1 MNFFRNQKRSRRT
14 FLVGVLI
21 FLPFILSGCSWFDKN
36 VGERVKKLYKGRLT
50 VTSNPPGADVYV
62 NDVFQGKSPVTLN
75 FTYNLLDFTRGLQ
88 VTVQK
93 EGYAPMR
100 RVISVQETKVTFRMI
115 RRR

>member
-1 MNFFRNQKRSRRT
+1 MEFLRNQRRSRRN
-14 FLVGVLI
+14 FLVWTII
-21 FLPFILSGCSWFDKN
+21 FLPFFLSGCSWFEKN
-36 VGERVKKLYKGRLT
+36 VGEKVKNLNKGRLT

-75 FTYNLLDFTRGLQ
+75 YTYKILDLTRGLQ

-93 EGYAPMR
+93 EGYVPMR
-100 RVISVQETKVTFRMI
+100 RVISVQDTKITFRMI

>member
-1 MNFFRNQKRSRRT
+1 MEISRKQRCPRRI
-14 FLVGVLI
+14 FLVWAVI
-21 FLPFILSGCSWFDKN
+21 FLLFPLSSCSWFDKN
-36 VGERVKKLYKGRLT
+36 VGEKVKKFNKGRLT

-75 FTYNLLDFTRGLQ
+75 FTYKLLDFTRGLQ

-93 EGYAPMR
+93 KGYTPMR
-100 RVISVQETKVTFRMI
+100 RVISVQETKVAFRMI